1 MILMSSNRNIS
12 RLVATLTHIG
22 LAALGAAPVHAGP
35 ACPSRPV
42 KIIVPVPPG
51 PTLDLLPR
59 IIAQKLSTRWGQ
71 SVLVE
76 NRPGAAQ
83 NLGAEIVAKAEPDG
97 CTLLAAPPGPL
108 VVSQSFFKQL
118 RFDPTAFAPVSLFAT
133 QPLLL
138 AVNGHV
144 PATSLQELIAYAKA
158 NPDKLTYGSAGT
170 GSTLHLTM
178 ELLKLEAGVRMTHVP
193 YPGLGPLLTD
203 LIAGRIDVAFV
214 SAGNVLQHYQG
225 RDLRILAVATPTRIP
240 ELADVP
246 AISESFPGV
255 VSISWFALVAPPNT
269 PSPIT
274 HAVSGAIAETLHQS
288 DVVQRFRALFITPLG
303 TTPEETAKVL
313 HEDAAR
319 WHDVIARAG
328 VTME

>member
-1 MILMSSNRNIS
+1 MSSNRNVS
-12 RLVATLTHIG
+12 RLAAILTHIG
-22 LAALGAAPVHAGP
+22 LAALGAAPAHAGS

-51 PTLDLLPR
+51 PALDLLPR

-71 SVLVE
+71 PVLVE

-108 VVSQSFFKQL
+108 VVSQGFFKQL
-118 RFDPTAFAPVSLFAT
+118 RFDPAAFAPVSIFAT

-138 AVNGHV
+138 AVNAHV
-144 PATSLQELIAYAKA
+144 PAASLQELIAYAKG

-178 ELLKLEAGVRMTHVP
+178 ELLQLEAGVRMTHVP
-193 YPGLGPLLTD
+193 YQGLGPVLTD
-203 LIAGRIDVAFV
+203 LIAGRIDLAFV
-214 SAGNVLQHYQG
+214 SGGNVLQHDQD
-225 RDLRILAVATPTRIP
+225 RDIRILAVAMPTRIP
-240 ELADVP
+240 ELPDVP
-246 AISESFPGV
+246 AISESLPGV
-255 VSISWFALVAPPNT
+255 VSMSWFAFVAPPKT
-269 PSPIT
+269 PSPIA
-274 HAVSGAIAETLHQS
+274 HMISAAVAETLHQS

-303 TTPEETAKVL
+303 TTPEETAKIL
-313 HEDAAR
+313 REDAAR

-328 VTME
+328 ITME